1 MIVRIAHFHSLSP
14 IGRDWITDALKHV
27 PGIRACYHAAPADG
41 PGYVSV
47 AIGDDDAAFEA
58 AERAIN
64 ERRLELGIEGQ
75 GPDEVTFYKVDHFVE
90 NI

>member
-1 MIVRIAHFHSLSP
+1 MIVRIAHFHTLSP
-14 IGRDWITDALKHV
+14 IGRDLINDALRDV
-27 PGIRACYHAAPADG
+27 PGIRACYHAAPTEG

-58 AERAIN
+58 AETTIN
-64 ERRLELGIEGQ
+64 ERRVELGIEGK
-75 GPDEVTFYKVDHFVE
+75 GPDEVTFYNVDHFVE